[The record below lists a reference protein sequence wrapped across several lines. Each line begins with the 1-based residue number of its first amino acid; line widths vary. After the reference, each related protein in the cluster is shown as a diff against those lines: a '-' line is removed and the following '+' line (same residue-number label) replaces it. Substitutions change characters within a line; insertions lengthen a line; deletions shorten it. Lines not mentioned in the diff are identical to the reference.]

1 MPMPDYPYCHAPLK
15 IRKLRALFE
24 CWPRIGNGNEVWLC
38 TTLNEHNGSLDGG
51 YVRNRDGTCVV
62 PTESMVSW
70 RRLRE
75 PVEEVKRLKGRRPR
89 RGYQH
94 LGGVF
99 MLDPWGNVAIPR
111 TEEFELRDDV
121 EWYTNGKFG
130 DFLWFGMPYGR
141 ACHDGHG
148 AYKLGDPWYGPAD
161 GLAFIVTDAGRIKLS
176 GDQGHSTYE
185 LDYLDSPEARLLERD
200 FALRFEAIGEPP
212 GRFYVNYREEAF
224 TALTQRY
231 LGRCPVSQIFRDPT
245 PDRNLLY
252 SAINSACHELHSAP
266 DLELVFVTTG
276 GQVKRARVRQ
286 TDAMD
291 GRGLKATDVHTGRRL
306 LYRYE
311 RIIKFLVL

>member
-245 PDRNLLY
+245 PDRPSTVPVMSCTALP
-252 SAINSACHELHSAP
+252 IWNSCSSLPAVRSRELGFGRPMRWMGVASKRRTSIL
-266 DLELVFVTTG
+266 DG
-276 GQVKRARVRQ
+276 GCCIG
-286 TDAMD
+286 T
-291 GRGLKATDVHTGRRL
+291 RGSSSSLSCD
-306 LYRYE
+306 E
-311 RIIKFLVL
+311 R